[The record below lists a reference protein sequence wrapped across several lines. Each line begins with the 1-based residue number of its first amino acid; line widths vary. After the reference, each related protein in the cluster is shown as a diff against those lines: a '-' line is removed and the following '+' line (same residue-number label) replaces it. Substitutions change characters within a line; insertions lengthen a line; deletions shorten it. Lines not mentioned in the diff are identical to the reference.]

1 MFLLNIYTV
10 LITATVCKS
19 LTVDKSKSKVIE
31 KLTEKKQLVNSRSSY
46 KTSEKV
52 EKAPSEDHPCNLTR
66 TSMRISFPALR
77 SELFVNILGY
87 REPNLVSLWQCKGR
101 CGMGWNVWQL

>member
-1 MFLLNIYTV
+1 MLLLNILTV

-19 LTVDKSKSKVIE
+19 LTVERSESKVLE
-31 KLTEKKQLVNSRSSY
+31 ELATGKKNQLTQSRSSY

-77 SELFVNILGY
+77 
-87 REPNLVSLWQCKGR
+87 
-101 CGMGWNVWQL
+101 